1 MNKGKHNAQSFD
13 EMTTDM
19 TESKTKGLNT
29 HHGNSIYKEKSA
41 EYQEDK
47 LRELVGAKTAEL
59 VEIATKEK
67 VSLEDVEDV
76 KRRTIVYLRA
86 CEETGTFP
94 SMLGLARSLGYTRR
108 ALAMWMQKKPRTE
121 TAQWLEMF
129 SDTCADV
136 LTQSALKNNANSI
149 VSIFLSKSMYGLRE
163 TDELII
169 TPNKSDRD
177 DYEEPVDVAAIK
189 ARYNIIDNEKEGK

>member
-1 MNKGKHNAQSFD
+1 MTKGKLEAQSYE
-13 EMTTDM
+13 EMTDAM
-19 TESKTKGLNT
+19 EDSKAKGLAT
-29 HHGNSIYKEKSA
+29 HHGNSIYKEKSG

-47 LRELVGAKTAEL
+47 LKALVAAKTEEL
-59 VEIATKEK
+59 ADVATKEK
-67 VSLEDVEDV
+67 VSLENVSDVQ
-76 KRRTIVYLRA
+76 KRTIVYLRA

-94 SMLGLARSLGYTRR
+94 SMLGLARALGYSRR
-108 ALAMWMQKKPRTE
+108 SLSLWIQKKGNTPTG
-121 TAQWLEMF
+121 QWLEMF

-169 TPNKSDRD
+169 TPNKADIENEDSYDT
-177 DYEEPVDVAAIK
+177 AAIK
-189 ARYNIIDNEKEGK
+189 SRYLPNYGKENET

>member
-1 MNKGKHNAQSFD
+1 MVKGKRDAQSFD
-13 EMTTDM
+13 EMTEDM
-19 TESKTKGLNT
+19 NESKQKGLAT
-29 HHGNSIYKEKSA
+29 RHGNSIYKEKSG

-47 LRELVGAKTAEL
+47 LKELVAAKTEEL

-76 KRRTIVYLRA
+76 KQRTIVYLRA

-108 ALAMWMQKKPRTE
+108 ALSRWMQKKPGTE

-149 VSIFLSKSMYGLRE
+149 VSIFLSKAMYGLRE

-169 TPNKSDRD
+169 TPNKGDAD
-177 DYEEPVDVAAIK
+177 EEPPIDADAIK
-189 ARYNIIDNEKEGK
+189 ARYIMERKGDKE